1 MRTAVAAI
9 KKLTPGEDPLL
20 RSSVSIVDRSITRC
34 DNIIGD
40 LLDYSRVRPME
51 RESTDA
57 DAWLASLLDE
67 YQLPAGVTL
76 RRDLAPGARLTIDHD
91 RLRRALI
98 NVIDNACQ
106 AMAGQS
112 TDNAG
117 EREHILTVA
126 ATEAAGRCEI
136 AIDDTGSGIARDDQ
150 KQIFEPLY
158 STNSFGVG
166 LGLPLVKRVVE
177 QHDGTVEVESEPGK
191 GTRFVIRLPL
201 AAAQSAPAA

>member
-1 MRTAVAAI
+1 MSGVTI
-9 KKLTPGEDPLL
+9 INN
-20 RSSVSIVDRSITRC
+20 SSHRDTRC

-40 LLDYSRVRPME
+40 LLDYSRLRPLE

-57 DAWLASLLDE
+57 DDWLASLLDE
-67 YQLPAGVTL
+67 YQLPSGVTL
-76 RRDLAPGARLTIDHD
+76 RRELASDARLTIDDD

-106 AMAGQS
+106 AMVGPGINS
-112 TDNAG
+112 DG

-150 KQIFEPLY
+150 KRIFEPLY
-158 STNSFGVG
+158 STKSFGVG
-166 LGLPLVKRVVE
+166 LGLPMVKQIME
-177 QHDGTVEVESEPGK
+177 QHGGGVRINSEAGHGTEV
-191 GTRFVIRLPL
+191 VLWLPL
-201 AAAQSAPAA
+201 RASEQGAAA